1 MSVLVTGSTGF
12 IAQHVISQLL
22 DEKFSVIATAR
33 SEAKATHLKSLF
45 GNPSSLTM
53 VVVPDMIK
61 PDAFYGVFEK
71 YGPSI
76 KYVMHVASP
85 FFTES
90 DDYKRDLLTP
100 AVEGTK
106 NILDAVK
113 KFGAET
119 VEHVVVTS
127 SVAAMFDFT
136 RDADPS
142 YIYNE
147 DSWNPDEMEQ
157 ALIDGGHAYNAS
169 KKFAE
174 KLAWKFVEDNKD
186 SVKFK
191 LTTVNPCYVFGPQ
204 QFDENFRPVL
214 NTSCE
219 LIHQLTH
226 AGANATVDNEFVGNF
241 IDVRDV
247 AKAHVAAIQNPGL
260 SGKRLL
266 MISSRFNAQDIYD
279 VMNEDFPELQ
289 GKIPKGHPGTGAL
302 HHWEGAVA
310 DNTRTKKLLGFPF
323 NPLRK
328 TIDDTVAQII
338 RCEKK

>member
-12 IAQHVISQLL
+12 IAQHIISQLL
-22 DEKFSVIATAR
+22 EQNYSVIGTAR
-33 SEAKATHLKSLF
+33 SQTKAAALQKLF
-45 GNPSSLTM
+45 GNPSNLSID
-53 VVVPDMIK
+53 VVPDMVK
-61 PDAFYGVFEK
+61 PDAFFEIFEK
-71 YGPSI
+71 HGPSI

-90 DDYKRDLLTP
+90 DNYKRDLLIP
-100 AVEGTK
+100 AAEGTK
-106 NILDAVK
+106 NILEAIK
-113 KFGAET
+113 KFGSKT
-119 VEHVVVTS
+119 VKHVVITS

-136 RDADPS
+136 RDEDPT
-142 YIYNE
+142 YTYDE
-147 DSWNPDEMEQ
+147 DSWNPDEMQE

-174 KLAWKFVEDNKD
+174 KLAWKFMEENKGTIN
-186 SVKFK
+186 FG
-191 LTTVNPCYVFGPQ
+191 LTTVCPCYVFGPQ
-204 QFDENFRPVL
+204 QFDENFGSVL

-219 LIHQLTH
+219 LIHKLVHTS
-226 AGANATVDNEFVGNF
+226 AGAAVDNSFVGNF

-247 AKAHVAAIQNPGL
+247 AKAHIAAIQRPEL

-289 GKIPKGHPGTGAL
+289 GNVPKGNPGTGAL
-302 HHWEGAVA
+302 HHWAGAVA
-310 DNTRTKKLLGFPF
+310 DNSRTKELLGFLF

-328 TIDDTVAQII
+328 TIDDTVAQVL
-338 RCEKK
+338 RCEK